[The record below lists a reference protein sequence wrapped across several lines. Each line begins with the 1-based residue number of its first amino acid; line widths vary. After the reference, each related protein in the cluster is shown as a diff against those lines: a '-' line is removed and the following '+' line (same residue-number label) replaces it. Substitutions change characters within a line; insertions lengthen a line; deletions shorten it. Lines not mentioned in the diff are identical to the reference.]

1 MATRK
6 DDRAPRT
13 PRRGGRGRSALP
25 AKNLI
30 NKNPR
35 TQKLTIAE
43 RDYMLECFA
52 KGWPPAKVREA
63 MRQRGILNTPTL
75 VSVAG
80 AARTNAEEIAQRK
93 ARWYAQLRGEP
104 LAQPRDR
111 LRERIKMYNLC
122 ILGQFREACPGCGG
136 EGKVPALVPPVGADG
151 KPLVAAKGQPG
162 PPLASVNRRCDICK
176 GRKWLLPPEALA
188 LEIVLERDVRL
199 DTLPALP
206 PGGSGEWLDR
216 ARDLLGEI
224 REEVGDHW
232 SPRDR
237 GQTGGES
244 SGQHLHLHAADAE
257 VLRGM
262 LEMVRALPA
271 ERRVALYGGG
281 RGDPIAVVQPKES
294 GDGKGDG
301 RG

>member
-136 EGKVPALVPPVGADG
+136 EGKVPALVPPVGADV
-151 KPLVAAKGQPG
+151 P
-162 PPLASVNRRCDICK
+162 ASAEANI
-176 GRKWLLPPEALA
+176 PPENSQGPGISHPTQSPQQPYNL
-188 LEIVLERDVRL
+188 D
-199 DTLPALP
+199 DTLRQGAN
-206 PGGSGEWLDR
+206 
-216 ARDLLGEI
+216 
-224 REEVGDHW
+224 
-232 SPRDR
+232 
-237 GQTGGES
+237 
-244 SGQHLHLHAADAE
+244 
-257 VLRGM
+257 
-262 LEMVRALPA
+262 
-271 ERRVALYGGG
+271 
-281 RGDPIAVVQPKES
+281 KS
-294 GDGKGDG
+294 GDYYQP
-301 RG
+301 